1 MLQRMM
7 DGASYEL
14 RFKRQALTA
23 LRRVPRQDAQ
33 RILRELNRLAENPER
48 RDIDVVPLVGRP
60 GFRLRVSNRRA
71 IFERDDAARIIDVLL
86 IAPRGE
92 AYRS

>member
-23 LRRVPRQDAQ
+23 LRRMPRQDAQ
-33 RILRELNRLAENPER
+33 RILSELNRLVENPER
-48 RDIDVVPLVGRP
+48 RDIDVAPLVG
-60 GFRLRVSNRRA
+60 NRRA